1 MATLPIPVLDAS
13 LFTQGTEAQKLH
25 FANDLMAGFKRYGFV
40 KLINHEIPEETVA
53 EVFNWSKKFFK
64 LSAESKKAILHPP
77 GPDPQRGYSALGTEK
92 SAPRP
97 DFKDSREN
105 FDQGPASDLQYP
117 NRWPSEEELPGFRTF
132 MESYF
137 TTCES
142 IALYIMSAL
151 ELAMGLPA
159 GCFHDRML
167 AVHGSELRLNRYP
180 EIDIADLNS
189 GTVSRIWPHTD
200 IGIITLLFQDGVG
213 GLEIEDPDNLGHFEP
228 VVRQG
233 PTEMV
238 VNISATLQR
247 WSNDT
252 LHAGVHQVTIPQ
264 GWKGKSEGVV
274 AERYSVAYLA
284 KADRKVSVGTL
295 PEFVTADGIAKYKP
309 ISALEFQQERLST
322 AY

>member
-1 MATLPIPVLDAS
+1 MATFPIPLLDAS
-13 LFTQGTEAQKLH
+13 LFTQGTESQKLH
-25 FANDLMAGFKRYGFV
+25 FANDLMAGFKRYGSV

-53 EVFNWSKKFFK
+53 GVFDWISWLQCARYGKISPKTR
-64 LSAESKKAILHPP
+64 S
-77 GPDPQRGYSALGTEK
+77 Q
-92 SAPRP
+92 
-97 DFKDSREN
+97 DSREN

-137 TTCES
+137 ITCERVV
-142 IALYIMSAL
+142 LYLMSAL

-159 GCFHDRML
+159 DCFHDRML
-167 AVHGSELRLNRYP
+167 AVHGSELRLNGYP

-200 IGIITLLFQDGVG
+200 IDIITLLFQDGVG
-213 GLEIEDPDNLGHFEP
+213 GLEIEDPNNLGHFEP

-264 GWKGKSEGVV
+264 GWKGKSEAGL
-274 AERYSVAYLA
+274 AERYSVPYLA
-284 KADRKVSVGTL
+284 KADREVSVGTL
-295 PEFVTADGIAKYKP
+295 PEFVTADGIVKYKP

>member
-1 MATLPIPVLDAS
+1 
-13 LFTQGTEAQKLH
+13 
-25 FANDLMAGFKRYGFV
+25 
-40 KLINHEIPEETVA
+40 
-53 EVFNWSKKFFK
+53 
-64 LSAESKKAILHPP
+64 
-77 GPDPQRGYSALGTEK
+77 
-92 SAPRP
+92 
-97 DFKDSREN
+97 
-105 FDQGPASDLQYP
+105 
-117 NRWPSEEELPGFRTF
+117 
-132 MESYF
+132 
-137 TTCES
+137 
-142 IALYIMSAL
+142 
-151 ELAMGLPA
+151 MGLPA